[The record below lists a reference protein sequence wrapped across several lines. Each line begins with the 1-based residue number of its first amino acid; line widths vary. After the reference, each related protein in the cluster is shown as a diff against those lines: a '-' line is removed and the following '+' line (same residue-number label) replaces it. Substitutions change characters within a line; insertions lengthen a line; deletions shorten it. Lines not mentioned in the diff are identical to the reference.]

1 MFCVKCGKDCEEQIN
16 GLCME
21 CFLNGRSLMM
31 LPHHVDLQRCTNCE
45 EYNIRDRWVEMKEG
59 DAVQEAALTGLA
71 VIPEA
76 EVVSVGTMAKAQDD
90 TTFEVSIE
98 ADLAVNGYM
107 VEARGS
113 TIVRIKNNVC
123 KRCSRQLGNYYEA
136 TMQIRS
142 SEKDLADDLRDEIVR
157 RIRDSVEQQAKT
169 NRQLFITKVQEVN
182 GGVDL
187 MLSSISLAR
196 SLTKDLVEAYG
207 AESKESAKLVG
218 QTTDGLDMYRLT
230 YLVRLP
236 AYHTGDVVEYKG
248 RPCKLIGLNKTGGKL
263 MSLID
268 FRETSARKNE
278 IQELRILVKNQDRK
292 EALVLSRSGN
302 EIQVMHPGNYSTVD
316 LRIPDG
322 TEVVEGGNVCVV
334 QIDDELYFLP

>member
-1 MFCVKCGKDCEEQIN
+1 MFCVKCGRDCEEQIN

-21 CFLNGRSLMM
+21 CFLDGRQLMV

-45 EYNIRDRWVEMKEG
+45 EYNIRDRWTKTTED

-76 EVVSVGTMAKAQDD
+76 QVVSVATMAQPQDD
-90 TTFEVSIE
+90 RTYEVKVQ
-98 ADLAVNGYM
+98 ADLSIGAYLVQA
-107 VEARGS
+107 ESS
-113 TIVRIKNNVC
+113 TIVRVKNNVC

-142 SEKDLADDLRDEIVR
+142 GEKDLDEDLRDEIVR
-157 RIRDSVEQQAKT
+157 RIRDSVELQSKT
-169 NRQLFITKVQEVN
+169 NRQLFITKVQEVP
-182 GGVDL
+182 GGVDI

-196 SLTKDLVEAYG
+196 SLTKDLVESYG
-207 AESKESAKLVG
+207 AESKESASLVG
-218 QTTDGLDMYRLT
+218 QSSDGIDIYRLT
-230 YLVRLP
+230 YLVRFP
-236 AYHTGDVVEYKG
+236 AYHTGDVMEYRG
-248 RPCKLIGLNKTGGKL
+248 RPCKLIGLNKSGGKL

-268 FRETSARKNE
+268 FRETSVRKSE
-278 IQELRILVKNQDRK
+278 IQSMRVLVKYGDKK

-316 LRIPDG
+316 LRIPEG
-322 TEVVEGGNVCVV
+322 AEITEGGNVDIV
-334 QIDDELYFLP
+334 QVEEELYFLP